1 MSTLQPPT
9 ISQQTPPWANK
20 PAPGTAEAG
29 GEPAVPTAPPVPPAP
44 PAPPVPAAATAPVV
58 QAPEE
63 FPTQD
68 NAALLASVTQT
79 GQQVLKEL
87 VDKLPEDVRADLCV
101 DEGCPH
107 HGTDHVCVDS
117 NGVPNG
123 CEVPKVDFSALFAA
137 HNIPPVPHKDEDE
150 QYVQHLGRFSLP
162 ADQDASVVSTEAQVG
177 GEQLQQGD
185 TATQMLD
192 KPEVCAEG
200 FVEAPEAPID
210 FLVDG
215 AVPERIGEIPDNL
228 FPADA
233 PLPVD
238 GYVGCALVPTYKNGE
253 LHVEVFPYYYKAPQH
268 NGKRGRPQAHRVR
281 FWEPR
286 EYYLPQSTSLESA
299 IKRILSEV
307 LPAEQN
313 FGAVLHIA
321 TGKRQHC
328 VKVDGIIYNTGKDES
343 YWFAPTRL
351 KVLLLS

>member
-29 GEPAVPTAPPVPPAP
+29 EPAVPTAPPVPPVPPAP
-44 PAPPVPAAATAPVV
+44 PAPPVPAAGATPVV
-58 QAPEE
+58 QTTEE

-68 NAALLASVTQT
+68 NSALLASVTHT
-79 GQQVLKEL
+79 EQQGFNNV
-87 VDKLPEDVRADLCV
+87 VDSTVEDVLV
-101 DEGCPH
+101 VVQ
-107 HGTDHVCVDS
+107 TDGEAAEAS
-117 NGVPNG
+117 AG
-123 CEVPKVDFSALFAA
+123 EAPKVDFSALFAA

-150 QYVQHLGRFSLP
+150 QYVQHLGRFAPP
-162 ADQDASVVSTEAQVG
+162 ADPAPSVVSTEAQAD
-177 GEQLQQGD
+177 GEQLQQSD
-185 TATQMLD
+185 TSAQMLD
-192 KPEVCAEG
+192 KPEICAEG

-253 LHVEVFPYYYKAPQH
+253 LYVEVFPYYYKAPQH